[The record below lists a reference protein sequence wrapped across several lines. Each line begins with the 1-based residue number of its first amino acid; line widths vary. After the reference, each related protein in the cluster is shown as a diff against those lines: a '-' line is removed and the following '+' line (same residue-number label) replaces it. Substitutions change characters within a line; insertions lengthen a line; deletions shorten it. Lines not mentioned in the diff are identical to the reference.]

1 MKPTMKKMTCRV
13 LVVSLLALSF
23 QTANAGMISADRAAG
38 TAPADRA
45 LVLSVLD
52 RVETTAQ
59 LQAQGIDPALAR
71 ERVASMTDE
80 EVRALAQDIQTAPA
94 GAMSD
99 WAWVAVI
106 LIAAA
111 VWYYAYRQVNCKP
124 APPTQH
130 LAVSALARAFW
141 HGCCSPCWRAARNSC
156 PRPSPC
162 GATGPKACRARSNL
176 PPCPSSP
183 SRITNAGPRRWP
195 LC

>member
-23 QTANAGMISADRAAG
+23 QTANAGMISADRAAS

-52 RVETTAQ
+52 RAETTAQ
-59 LQAQGIDPALAR
+59 LQAQGIDPAMAR

-94 GAMSD
+94 GAMSGWG
-99 WAWVAVI
+99 WAAVV

-111 VWYYAYRQVNCKP
+111 IWYYVYRK
-124 APPTQH
+124 
-130 LAVSALARAFW
+130 
-141 HGCCSPCWRAARNSC
+141 
-156 PRPSPC
+156 
-162 GATGPKACRARSNL
+162 
-176 PPCPSSP
+176 
-183 SRITNAGPRRWP
+183 
-195 LC
+195 